1 MTRITLLTA
10 PHCALCTH
18 AHEVLDRVAL
28 DTPIEI
34 ETLSLETPE
43 GQAALGKNALPF
55 PPLVLLDGLPYSYG
69 RISERRLRREL
80 ATHLEAAQSN
90 EIAPQRKDS

>member
-18 AHEVLDRVAL
+18 AHEVLDRVAV

-34 ETLSLETPE
+34 ETLSIETPE
-43 GQAALGKNALPF
+43 GQAALGNTAIPF
-55 PPLVLLDGLPYSYG
+55 PPLVLLDGRPYSYG
-69 RISERRLRREL
+69 RISERRLRRDL
-80 ATHLEAAQSN
+80 ATHLQTDPNHKLAS
-90 EIAPQRKDS
+90 QRRDS

>member
-18 AHEVLDRVAL
+18 AHEVLERVAL

-43 GQAALGKNALPF
+43 GQAALGNTAIPF
-55 PPLVLLDGLPYSYG
+55 PPLVLLDGLPCCYG

-80 ATHLEAAQSN
+80 ATHLQAGQSN